1 MLYISISRDGGVAK
15 LVIAPA
21 CQAGDRGF
29 DPRRFRSKPFLFIQ
43 ERLFLCLFAFFAF
56 LPFLPEGLFDKGQ
69 FINQRIGI
77 DSLFRVYF
85 PGQWAQG
92 G

>member
-1 MLYISISRDGGVAK
+1 MLYISNSRDGGVAK

-43 ERLFLCLFAFFAF
+43 ERLFFAF

-69 FINQRIGI
+69 FINQRFGI
-77 DSLFRVYF
+77 DSLFIVYF
-85 PGQWAQG
+85 PGQWA
-92 G
+92 